1 MTQKI
6 VNFLLKIDE
15 IIYYL
20 NICQEKTKE
29 SLIFLPR
36 LLTLIFLSRYF
47 SSRLNFRKEQFFLS
61 LNTNCGLKILIK
73 SIIYKYIIYNN
84 RLTSIA
90 M

>member
-47 SSRLNFRKEQFFLS
+47 SSRLNFWKEQFFLS
-61 LNTNCGLKILIK
+61 LNTICGLKILIK
-73 SIIYKYIIYNN
+73 SIQFIQLYNN
-84 RLTSIA
+84 RLTLIA